1 MMPAD
6 RLSPTAAADR
16 IDLLDA
22 LRGFA
27 LLGIMFVNMTWFT
40 GYAVLSPEQ
49 RAALGS
55 PVIDNIV
62 GLLIQVLV
70 GDKFW

>member
-16 IDLLDA
+16 IDLLAA

-40 GYAVLSPEQ
+40 GFAVLGVEQ
-49 RAALGS
+49 RAELGTAA
-55 PVIDNIV
+55 IDAV
-62 GLLIQVLV
+62 TYWVVHFAVDG
-70 GDKFW
+70 